1 MSSETLPRAAV
12 VALNAAVDLL
22 GDQADNRFLVIGYQR
37 QKKAADFETDPA
49 LVQLWIDS
57 AQIDWERSSRNG
69 PYEWN
74 VRIEVQFTT
83 AQPATLDIA
92 TIEGENSTPAERT
105 AALLNLV
112 EPAQNSANALYL
124 AWGAV
129 SEIFE
134 DARNEDLG
142 LPTNAI
148 SDKSYSDFQQD
159 KLPPRGGRAVLTAT
173 SFLEFRVKEA
183 QLGDLG
189 KEPAT
194 TIYDNTLK
202 GAGNDEV
209 VDDVSQAGTLTKQ
222 TFP

>member
-1 MSSETLPRAAV
+1 MSTLPRAAV
-12 VALNAAVDLL
+12 VALDAAIDLL
-22 GDQADNRFLVIGYQR
+22 GAQAATRFIVIGFQR
-37 QKKAADFETDPA
+37 QKRAAESAGDTA
-49 LVQLWIDS
+49 LVQCWIDS
-57 AQIDWERSSRNG
+57 AQIDWDRSPRNG
-69 PYEWN
+69 PFEWN
-74 VRIEVQFTT
+74 VRVEVQFII

-92 TIEGENSTPAERT
+92 TIQDPSSTSRERT
-105 AALLNLV
+105 AALLALV
-112 EPAQNSANALYL
+112 EPAQNAANALYL

-142 LPTNAI
+142 LPDNAI

-159 KLPPRGGRAVLTAT
+159 KLPPRGGKAILTAT

-189 KEPAT
+189 IEPDE
-194 TIYDNTLK
+194 TIYDNTLE
-202 GAGNDEV
+202 GVGIDEQE
-209 VDDVSQAGTLTKQ
+209 DDISKAGTITKQ